1 MVVGFDCPEA
11 FIVHS
16 SQLDWPVVDAVYK
29 MSGQEFVMAERA
41 KSSASNSCLPY
52 TLDLKNDIILLTS
65 RNLRKLQDIL
75 LGAYIIGIDSE
86 TRPSFYDRNN
96 KYARN
101 PTSLIQVAVRNKKGI
116 EFVAIVDLLQMSTDD
131 QAMDELNN
139 ILHESMSSADVVKV
153 GQGLEN
159 DFREICAS
167 YPCLTSLL
175 DVPSIL
181 DTNVLYRQI
190 FPEIRQ
196 DISLKSLV
204 LNFLHLDLI
213 KTQQCSD
220 WARRPLSSSQID
232 YAAGDAL
239 ILLRLFDAMTYEAAD
254 RGDFDLPVLLRRF
267 QYGVKVK
274 KSIKPLIIPATNPL
288 EDQQIST
295 SAILPLSAE
304 AVHTRFDQ
312 PASGLPS
319 FGNSTISS
327 INPVASL
334 NLSMSLDT
342 AEVLIETLS
351 ESSSC
356 TSLSTEM
363 SESSEEEE
371 KDLRSTLV
379 NRRIWRTKEK
389 LHKTKRNDLWRPIHI
404 EFSRKRNSAP
414 FFTIL

>member
-1 MVVGFDCPEA
+1 
-11 FIVHS
+11 
-16 SQLDWPVVDAVYK
+16 
-29 MSGQEFVMAERA
+29 MSALA
-41 KSSASNSCLPY
+41 KSSGSNSCLPY

-65 RNLRKLQDIL
+65 RNLRKLHDIL

-86 TRPSFYDRNN
+86 TRPSFYDRHN

-101 PTSLIQVAVRNKKGI
+101 PTALIQIAVRNKKGI
-116 EFVAIVDLLQMSTDD
+116 EFVAIVDLLQISSDVM
-131 QAMDELNN
+131 AMDELNK
-139 ILHESMSSADVVKV
+139 ILLESMSNAEIVKV

-167 YPCLTSLL
+167 YPCLTSLQ

-190 FPEIRQ
+190 FPEVRQ

-204 LNFLHLDLI
+204 LNFLHYDLI

-254 RGDFDLPVLLRRF
+254 RGNFDLPVLLRRF
-267 QYGVKVK
+267 QHNVKPK
-274 KSIKPLIIPATNPL
+274 RSIKPSLIVATTPSANQL
-288 EDQQIST
+288 T
-295 SAILPLSAE
+295 LTAAILPMAAE
-304 AVHTRFDQ
+304 AIHTRFDH
-312 PASGLPS
+312 PLLALPHFGSSASHSTAPVS
-319 FGNSTISS
+319 SNSECDGDVS
-327 INPVASL
+327 V
-334 NLSMSLDT
+334 
-342 AEVLIETLS
+342 ETLS
-351 ESSSC
+351 QSSSC

-363 SESSEEEE
+363 SESTSHDGAEVEIE
-371 KDLRSTLV
+371 S
-379 NRRIWRTKEK
+379 RRGPHKRLAWKTKEK

-404 EFSRKRNSAP
+404 EISRRKFAAPSMFSM
-414 FFTIL
+414 

>member
-1 MVVGFDCPEA
+1 
-11 FIVHS
+11 
-16 SQLDWPVVDAVYK
+16 
-29 MSGQEFVMAERA
+29 MSTLVKLG
-41 KSSASNSCLPY
+41 ASNSCLPY

-65 RNLRKLQDIL
+65 RNLCKLQNIL
-75 LGAYIIGIDSE
+75 LDAYIIGIDSE
-86 TRPSFYDRNN
+86 TRPSFYDRHN

-101 PTSLIQVAVRNKKGI
+101 PTALIQIAVRNKKGN
-116 EFVAIVDLLQMSTDD
+116 EFVAIVDLLQISCDVK
-131 QAMDELNN
+131 AMDELNS
-139 ILHESMSSADVVKV
+139 ILQETMLSADIVKV

-167 YPCLTSLL
+167 YPCLTSLQ

-204 LNFLHLDLI
+204 LNFLHYDLI

-254 RGDFDLPVLLRRF
+254 RGDFDLPILLRRF
-267 QYGVKVK
+267 QHGLK
-274 KSIKPLIIPATNPL
+274 IKRSNKAFETVATNPSL
-288 EDQQIST
+288 NQQIPT
-295 SAILPLSAE
+295 SAILPMAAE
-304 AVHTRFDQ
+304 AIHTRFDG
-312 PASGLPS
+312 PVLGLS
-319 FGNSTISS
+319 HFDSSTETTLAPHESIDISR
-327 INPVASL
+327 AL
-334 NLSMSLDT
+334 GKCEGD
-342 AEVLIETLS
+342 VLTETLS

-363 SESSEEEE
+363 SECSSSDGPGEEGIGIR
-371 KDLRSTLV
+371 KSSQ
-379 NRRIWRTKEK
+379 NRRAWKTKEK
-389 LHKTKRNDLWRPIHI
+389 IYKTKRNDLWRPIHTEI
-404 EFSRKRNSAP
+404 SRKRNSLP
-414 FFTIL
+414 FLFSS